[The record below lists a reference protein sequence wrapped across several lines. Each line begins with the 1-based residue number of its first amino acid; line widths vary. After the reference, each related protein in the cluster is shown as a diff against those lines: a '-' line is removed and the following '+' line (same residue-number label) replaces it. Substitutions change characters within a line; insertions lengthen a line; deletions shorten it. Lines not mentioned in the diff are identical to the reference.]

1 MVISELIKELTAIM
15 EKHGDLPCGGESDMM
30 YVRVTA
36 CDEDG
41 YAADG
46 PYTTGPAHSVFLE
59 VM

>member
-15 EKHGDLPCGGESDMM
+15 EKHGDLPCGVESDMM
-30 YVRVTA
+30 YICVTA
-36 CDEDG
+36 CDEYG

-46 PYTTGPAHSVFLE
+46 SYTTGPAHLVFLE